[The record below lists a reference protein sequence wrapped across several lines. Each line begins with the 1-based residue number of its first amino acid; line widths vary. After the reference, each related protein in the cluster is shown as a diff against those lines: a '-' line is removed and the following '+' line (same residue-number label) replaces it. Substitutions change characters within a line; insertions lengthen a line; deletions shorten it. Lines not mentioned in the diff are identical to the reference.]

1 MDVKINFSNL
11 EHSDAIREYA
21 ETKIAKKL
29 KKYVEEPIS
38 LQITLSLEKLSH
50 IVKVNLNAN
59 GFLIHVEERDNNIYS
74 AIDLVSDILERKLK
88 KYFEKIKDKKNKNN
102 KNNKNKGLMIREEVL
117 SLPEEGEAQSKRE
130 VIKVKN
136 YEIKPMDIEEAVM
149 QMDLLNRDFL
159 VFINTETDKVNVIYK
174 RRDNNYGLIEATK
187 K

>member
-38 LQITLSLEKLSH
+38 LQITLALEKLSH

-59 GFLIHVEERDNNIYS
+59 GFLIHVEEKDSNIYS

-88 KYFEKIKDKKNKNN
+88 KYVEKIKDKKNKNN
-102 KNNKNKGLMIREEVL
+102 KNKSLVIKEEVV
-117 SLPEEGEAQSKRE
+117 SLVEEGQPKRE

-136 YEIKPMDIEEAVM
+136 YEIKPMDLEEAVM

-159 VFINTETDKVNVIYK
+159 VFINSETDKVNVIYK
-174 RRDNNYGLIEATK
+174 RKDNNYGLIEATK

>member
-1 MDVKINFSNL
+1 MDIKINFSNL

-21 ETKIAKKL
+21 EIKIGKKL
-29 KKYVEEPIS
+29 KKYVEEPIT
-38 LQITLSLEKLSH
+38 LQITLALEKLSH

-59 GFLIHVEERDNNIYS
+59 GFLIHVEEKDTNIYS

-88 KYFEKIKDKKNKNN
+88 KYVEKIKDKKNKNN
-102 KNNKNKGLMIREEVL
+102 KNKGLSIKEEVL
-117 SLPEEGEAQSKRE
+117 SLSEEDGSKKE